1 MNVEQLLKSD
11 MIMFDCVAG
20 SHAYGTNIAT
30 SDVDKRGIFLLPDS
44 DYLSLTQPLNQISD
58 ESNDTTYYSL
68 RRFFELTAKATPNT
82 LELLWMP
89 EDSIVYQSDAF
100 KHLVKNRDLF
110 ISKKCYHTFTGYA
123 FAQIKRSRSQNKLIN
138 SPLTEGLHKLKM
150 LYSEGKIT
158 KEWIKSRF
166 GEKVSTCF

>member
-1 MNVEQLLKSD
+1 MNVEQLLNTD
-11 MIMFDCVAG
+11 MIMFDCIAG
-20 SHAYGTNIAT
+20 SHAYDTNIAT
-30 SDVDKRGIFLLPDS
+30 SDVDKRGIYLHPDS
-44 DYLSLTQPLNQISD
+44 AYLSLDQPLNQISD
-58 ESNDTTYYSL
+58 KSNDTTYYSL

-123 FAQIKRSRSQNKLIN
+123 FAQISKSRGRNKLIN
-138 SPLTEGLHKLKM
+138 SPITNGYYKLKK
-150 LYSEGKIT
+150 LYSEGKIS
-158 KEWIKSRF
+158 KDWIESRF
-166 GEKVSTCF
+166 GSKVSSCF